1 MNRNM
6 KEKNIIIMNCP
17 MKATMNIMQLT
28 QTPPLRI
35 PRRTWSGM
43 MSLE

>member
-1 MNRNM
+1 M
-6 KEKNIIIMNCP
+6 KKIILLELTT
-17 MKATMNIMQLT
+17 KLFQLT

-35 PRRTWSGM
+35 PRQTWSGM